1 MMDGRRDRRDSAAD
15 ADKRAHVD
23 NSPPGSG
30 ALADGPPAEGASH
43 VDTAGHAD
51 GVAASPDLRGRRRSP
66 WNPATWSPATSS
78 FAPNPAFRRPRPRRF
93 ASTEHLASEA
103 VAAFVDGELGM
114 TAHVRATH
122 HLALCRECMDAV
134 DAQLDARTR
143 LRDSGTVA
151 MPADLLGQLSQIPTR
166 EIDMTGVRDRREQG
180 RSDGPVGPNPSRRD
194 TFHSSPFPDGR
205 FHGPF
210 ATPGPL
216 AASGLPPVNTQT
228 DYGHTDFGHE
238 ASRPA
243 TAPTD
248 AVRGEP
254 DRGRRN
260 RWRGR

>member
-1 MMDGRRDRRDSAAD
+1 MMDGRRDRRDSDAD
-15 ADKRAHVD
+15 ADNRAHVD
-23 NSPPGSG
+23 KGTP
-30 ALADGPPAEGASH
+30 ADGVPADNAPHVAPASH
-43 VDTAGHAD
+43 VDTGAYQD
-51 GVAASPDLRGRRRSP
+51 GVAGSRDLAASPDLRGRRRSP

-78 FAPNPAFRRPRPRRF
+78 FAPNPGFRRPRPRRF
-93 ASTEHLASEA
+93 ASTEHLAPEA

-122 HLALCRECMDAV
+122 HLALCHECMDAV

-166 EIDMTGVRDRREQG
+166 EIDMTAARDRR
-180 RSDGPVGPNPSRRD
+180 DHTRRPG
-194 TFHSSPFPDGR
+194 PFPGGR

-216 AASGLPPVNTQT
+216 AASGLPPVNA
-228 DYGHTDFGHE
+228 HTDHVHE
-238 ASRPA
+238 PPHPA
-243 TAPTD
+243 TAPID

-254 DRGRRN
+254 GRGRRN
-260 RWRGR
+260 RWRGRWLSTG